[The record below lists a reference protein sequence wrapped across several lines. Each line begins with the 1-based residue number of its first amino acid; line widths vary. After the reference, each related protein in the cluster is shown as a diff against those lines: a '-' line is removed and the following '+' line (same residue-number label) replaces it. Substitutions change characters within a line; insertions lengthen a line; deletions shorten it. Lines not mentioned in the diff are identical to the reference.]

1 MTRRTRWAL
10 VGLIMAAPYGVSTAI
25 AQQSATQAS
34 SPFKPIKAPS
44 LDPDIYKAPPKAGA
58 EQPILK
64 SGKQPKAKPLNRI
77 EVGKYQLELNAG
89 HAKDFSGT
97 GGPISGQS
105 ADPSSPNPTQNNKNS
120 AVPDYFGLKVS
131 TPIH

>member
-10 VGLIMAAPYGVSTAI
+10 VGLIMAAPYGVGTAI

-44 LDPDIYKAPPKAGA
+44 LDPDIYKAPPKGDG
-58 EQPILK
+58 PTLK
-64 SGKQPKAKPLNRI
+64 SGKEQQKPFRPNRI
-77 EVGKYQLELNAG
+77 EVGKYQIELNAG
-89 HAKDFSGT
+89 HAKDFASGT
-97 GGPISGQS
+97 GPISGGS
-105 ADPSSPNPTQNNKNS
+105 ADPSAPNPTQNNKNS
-120 AVPDYFGLKVS
+120 VVPDYFGLKVS